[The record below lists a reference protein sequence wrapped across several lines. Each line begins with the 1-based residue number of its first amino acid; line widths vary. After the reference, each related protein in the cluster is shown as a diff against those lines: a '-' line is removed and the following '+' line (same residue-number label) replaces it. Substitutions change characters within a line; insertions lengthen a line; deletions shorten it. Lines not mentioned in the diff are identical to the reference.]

1 LKGGEYSVVTT
12 EATLIHSTPRTAGQ
26 VHRLG
31 EFASYREAEQ
41 VLERL
46 SDVGFPVERARIVD
60 PAVHTVDQTARRFT
74 MGRAT
79 SLGAGLGAWLGL
91 SAGLTQAIL
100 VAGVAWTVL
109 VGALLM
115 GAAAGALLGFVFYWA
130 TSWPFDVAH
139 TGRPAQR
146 YAVEV
151 DRTHAVEA
159 VQALDRS

>member
-1 LKGGEYSVVTT
+1 VAKYSVVTT
-12 EATLIHSTPRTAGQ
+12 EATLIHSPPRTADQ

-31 EFASYREAEQ
+31 EFALYREAEQ

-60 PAVHTVDQTARRFT
+60 SAVHRVDQMARRFT
-74 MGRAT
+74 MRRAT

-100 VAGVAWTVL
+100 VAGVVWTVV

-139 TGRPAQR
+139 PTGRPARR

>member
-1 LKGGEYSVVTT
+1 MVTT
-12 EATLIHSTPRTAGQ
+12 EATLIHSRQRTADR

-46 SDVGFPVERARIVD
+46 ADVGFPGERARIVD
-60 PAVHTVDQTARRFT
+60 SAVHSGDEAVGRLT

-79 SLGAGLGAWLGL
+79 LLGAGLGASLGL
-91 SAGLTQAIL
+91 SAGLTQAI
-100 VAGVAWTVL
+100 VAGGMRLAAVL
-109 VGALLM
+109 GGLLM
-115 GAAAGALLGFVFYWA
+115 VAAAGAFLGFIFYWA
-130 TSWPFDVAH
+130 TRWPFDVIH
-139 TGRPAQR
+139 TSGRPAQR

-151 DRTHAVEA
+151 DRAHAVEA